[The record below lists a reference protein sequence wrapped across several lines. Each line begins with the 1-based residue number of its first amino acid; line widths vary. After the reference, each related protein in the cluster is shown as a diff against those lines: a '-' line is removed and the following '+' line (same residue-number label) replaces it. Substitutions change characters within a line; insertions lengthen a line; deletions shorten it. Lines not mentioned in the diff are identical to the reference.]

1 MNADRP
7 TEAQLRAIAAQ
18 LAHPNGD
25 AGITMGH
32 TMNDSNT
39 GMVLRTIAA
48 LEVQDGDRVL
58 ELGHGNCIHLESLLA
73 EKSDVRYHG
82 LEISETMHR
91 ASVAANAH
99 FIADGRARFSL
110 YDGATLPFADGLFTK
125 VFTVNTLY
133 FWADPQAMLREL
145 NRVLRPGGALCVA
158 YAQRAF
164 MEKLPF
170 TRFGFELYDDAR
182 FTVLAAGSI
191 FMAPSFI
198 AEREMVTSKDGQRL
212 ERTYTIATLV
222 K

>member
-1 MNADRP
+1 MSDVRH
-7 TEAQLRAIAAQ
+7 TEDQLRAIAAQ
-18 LAHPNGD
+18 LAHPDGE
-25 AGITMGH
+25 AGIAMGH

-73 EKSDVRYHG
+73 GKSDVRYHG
-82 LEISETMHR
+82 LEISGTMHR
-91 ASVAANAH
+91 ASVAANA
-99 FIADGRARFSL
+99 
-110 YDGATLPFADGLFTK
+110 
-125 VFTVNTLY
+125 
-133 FWADPQAMLREL
+133 
-145 NRVLRPGGALCVA
+145 
-158 YAQRAF
+158 QRTF

-182 FTVLAAGSI
+182 FAALAEGSA

-198 AEREMVTSKDGQRL
+198 AEREMVTSKDGHRL
-212 ERTYTIATLV
+212 LRTYAIATLV

>member
-1 MNADRP
+1 MSDVRH
-7 TEAQLRAIAAQ
+7 TEDQLRAIAAQ
-18 LAHPNGD
+18 LAHPDGE
-25 AGITMGH
+25 AGIAMGH

-73 EKSDVRYHG
+73 GKSDVRYHG
-82 LEISETMHR
+82 LEISGTMHR

-99 FIADGRARFSL
+99 FISDGCVQFSL
-110 YDGATLPFADGLFTK
+110 YDGATLPFPDAAFTK

-133 FWADPQAMLREL
+133 FWAEPAALLREL
-145 NRVLRPGGALCVA
+145 HRVLRPGGSLCVA
-158 YAQRAF
+158 YAQRTF

-182 FTVLAAGSI
+182 FAALAEGSA

-198 AEREMVTSKDGQRL
+198 AEREMVTSKDGHRL
-212 ERTYTIATLV
+212 LRTYAIATLV

>member
-1 MNADRP
+1 MNDDRP
-7 TEAQLRAIAAQ
+7 TEAQLRTIAAQ
-18 LAHPNGD
+18 LAHPDGE
-25 AGITMGH
+25 AGMTMGH

-39 GMVLRTIAA
+39 GMVLRTVAA
-48 LEVQDGDRVL
+48 LEIQDGDRVL

-73 EKSDVRYHG
+73 GKSDVRYHG

-91 ASVAANAH
+91 ASVAANAQ
-99 FIADGRARFSL
+99 FISDGRAQFSL
-110 YDGATLPFADGLFTK
+110 YDGVTLPFADGLFTK

-133 FWADPQAMLREL
+133 FWAEPHAMLREL
-145 NRVLRPGGALCVA
+145 HRVLRPGGSLCVA

-182 FTVLAAGSI
+182 FAALVAGSV

-198 AEREMVTSKDGQRL
+198 TEREMVTSKDGQRL
-212 ERTYTIATLV
+212 ERTYTISTLM